1 MQDIANA
8 SKSYLDFA
16 GLGELKARAKTDQT
30 NAAREV
36 GQQFEAMF
44 VQMIFKSM
52 REASEPMKDDLFG
65 SNNVDTYEQM
75 YHREL
80 AQVMSQRGALGLG
93 DWLADQVTGQVNP
106 TKAIKA
112 YEETPQ
118 VSLPLVKD
126 EKSAPLTFKSNTHF
140 SLGD

>member
-1 MQDIANA
+1 
-8 SKSYLDFA
+8 
-16 GLGELKARAKTDQT
+16 
-30 NAAREV
+30 
-36 GQQFEAMF
+36 
-44 VQMIFKSM
+44 
-52 REASEPMKDDLFG
+52 
-65 SNNVDTYEQM
+65 
-75 YHREL
+75 
-80 AQVMSQRGALGLG
+80 MSQRGALGLG

-126 EKSAPLTFKSNTHF
+126 EKSAPLILKSNTHF